1 MSTASRLEP
10 VNAAL
15 ALLIG
20 HDVWPSVLADAGFR
34 LEGLEVPVRN
44 AHGGTELDV
53 VAIHSGM
60 NLLLGLEAKS
70 GGNIDEGQAKML
82 QSITA
87 RDVVRTG
94 AVTLP
99 SRVEPRLEIAYICL
113 EERAQ
118 RIKLGLGKVGWDPPV
133 LAVGPA
139 QVRLAGGAFVYA
151 GLQAAVAK
159 PLEVPGPVPT
169 YVRFDAESSATEFYD
184 AVAAELVALASNKR
198 QCISVPSLTEAV
210 IPQYPYYHRGAQHRL
225 RKRVLEAAR
234 MVADDADIFRV
245 LPRTRTRPDDLVE
258 IRRSPEQLE
267 LQGRTQSYQA
277 IKRRVSRSEHSDPPP
292 DNQPGRHRR
301 GAGE

>member
-1 MSTASRLEP
+1 M
-10 VNAAL
+10 
-15 ALLIG
+15 
-20 HDVWPSVLADAGFR
+20 
-34 LEGLEVPVRN
+34 
-44 AHGGTELDV
+44 HGET
-53 VAIHSGM
+53 

-70 GGNIDEGQAKML
+70 GGNVDEGQAKML
-82 QSITA
+82 QSLTV

-99 SRVEPRLEIAYICL
+99 SHVEPRLEIVYICL
-113 EERAQ
+113 EECAE
-118 RIKLGLGKVGWDPPV
+118 RIGLGLGKVGWDPPV
-133 LAVGPA
+133 LAVGA
-139 QVRLAGGAFVYA
+139 AHVRLAGGEFADA
-151 GLQAAVAK
+151 SLQAAVAE
-159 PLEVPGPVPT
+159 PLEIPGPVPM

-234 MVADDADIFRV
+234 MVADDDADTFRV

-292 DNQPGRHRR
+292 DNQPVRIDEGPASEDGDGPQR
-301 GAGE
+301 A

>member
-1 MSTASRLEP
+1 MSTARRLEP

-53 VAIHSGM
+53 VAIHRQT
-60 NLLLGLEAKS
+60 NLLFGLEAKS
-70 GGNIDEGQAKML
+70 GGNVDEGQAKML

-99 SRVEPRLEIAYICL
+99 SRIEPRLEIAYICL
-113 EERAQ
+113 EEHTQ
-118 RIKLGLGKVGWDPPV
+118 RIEFGLGKVGWDPPV
-133 LAVGPA
+133 LSVGTA
-139 QVRLAGGAFVYA
+139 QVRLVGGEFADA

-159 PLEVPGPVPT
+159 SLEVPGPAPT
-169 YVRFDAESSATEFYD
+169 YVRFDAESTA
-184 AVAAELVALASNKR
+184 
-198 QCISVPSLTEAV
+198 
-210 IPQYPYYHRGAQHRL
+210 PYRGAQHRL

-234 MVADDADIFRV
+234 MVADDDAETFRV
-245 LPRTRTRPDDLVE
+245 LPRTRTRPDELVE

-277 IKRRVSRSEHSDPPP
+277 IKRRVNRSEPSGPLRGD
-292 DNQPGRHRR
+292 QPVFIDEGPTSEGGDGPQR
-301 GAGE
+301 A